1 MPLASGTEAGALCL
15 MNSKSIRIAMAFSI
29 FALAVA
35 IAYAG
40 YQLARATNLV
50 AIYATE
56 IRESKQDVYSVLP
69 VLAEHSTQWQTLTEQ
84 MLLTAEQYREYLPV
98 LDKRIAEINGLTA
111 DILEELPKILE
122 LTDEINQT
130 AYVLKGE
137 AEHWRP
143 ISVSA
148 LEEVQASRESVPV
161 YLARIEQQMKQVQ
174 SMTTEVLEEA
184 RAYRESIPVFLDRI
198 DQQVSG
204 ARSIASDAGSGVVGG
219 LFKGAIA
226 LPFDLVKGVSSLLVP
241 DSVSAKN
248 LTSTDVELIRSTVA
262 ALLPNE
268 AGNFQRW
275 NNPESGHNGL
285 IEIRSVNQANAAPCK
300 LLRFTNYMN
309 SEVESFDAEFCLNEK
324 RAWVHKND

>member
-1 MPLASGTEAGALCL
+1 MSLTP
-15 MNSKSIRIAMAFSI
+15 IRISMVVSI
-29 FALAVA
+29 FALAGA

-40 YQLARATNLV
+40 YQLARATNLA

-56 IRESKQDVYSVLP
+56 FRESKQDVYSVLP
-69 VLAEHSTQWQTLTEQ
+69 VLAAHSTQWHTLTEQ

-98 LDKRIAEINGLTA
+98 LDKRIAEIN
-111 DILEELPKILE
+111 
-122 LTDEINQT
+122 QT

-148 LEEVQASRESVPV
+148 LEEVRASRESVPV
-161 YLARIEQQMKQVQ
+161 YLARIEQQMKQVH
-174 SMTTEVLEEA
+174 SMTTEVLDEA

-198 DQQVSG
+198 DQQVSD
-204 ARSIASDAGSGVVGG
+204 ARSIASDAGSGIVGG
-219 LFKGAIA
+219 VFKGAIA
-226 LPFDLVKGVSSLLVP
+226 LPFDLVKGFSSLLAP
-241 DSVSAKN
+241 DSVSAKK
-248 LTSTDVELIRSTVA
+248 LTSADIELIRSTVA
-262 ALLPNE
+262 ALLPND

-300 LLRFTNYMN
+300 ILRFTNYMN
-309 SEVESFDAEFCLNEK
+309 SEVESFDAEFCLDQK
-324 RAWVHKND
+324 GSWIHQDG